1 MINLS
6 FNVIQ
11 SSLMFTLVV
20 GMIVAA
26 AKKPRPKEQEAKTQK
41 PQSQSGKKKLPNEK
55 GMGNKESDRFLD
67 RYTNSMR
74 LVVVSMKHWPP
85 VCQTHVQ
92 RSEAMFF

>member
-41 PQSQSGKKKLPNEK
+41 PQSQSGKKSFQMK
-55 GMGNKESDRFLD
+55 KEWETKKVIDSWIG
-67 RYTNSMR
+67 T
-74 LVVVSMKHWPP
+74 
-85 VCQTHVQ
+85 QTQ
-92 RSEAMFF
+92 